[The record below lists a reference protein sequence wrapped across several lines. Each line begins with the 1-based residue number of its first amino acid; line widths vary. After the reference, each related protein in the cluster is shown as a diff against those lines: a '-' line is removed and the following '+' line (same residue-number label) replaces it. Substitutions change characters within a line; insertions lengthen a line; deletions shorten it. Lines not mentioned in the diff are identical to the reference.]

1 MERDDAVLTHT
12 FGRVGDSAACVLFG
26 RAFRCVRVGVLPWE
40 HHREHESR
48 SNEKRVQC
56 HIYSPTHANNPSA
69 HRPTLP
75 LVLPTPP
82 NLLGS
87 RTFDWSATTYVLYTF
102 TYLRRPRESR
112 CFLDFHLTN
121 LNIFLKFKSV
131 PSSWLKWFPETAWSC
146 PRHWL

>member
-87 RTFDWSATTYVLYTF
+87 RTFDWSATTYVL
-102 TYLRRPRESR
+102 
-112 CFLDFHLTN
+112 HLHLSQTSQRVS
-121 LNIFLKFKSV
+121 LFFGFSFDQPQHI
-131 PSSWLKWFPETAWSC
+131 P
-146 PRHWL
+146 